1 MNDRN
6 KKSKSRYLYSSYN
19 EMSSYLKFCIKW
31 SQEQLQD
38 KEKNKYRHATAYNI
52 KHFKYFI
59 KREQVIKE
67 VIIKLIQ

>member
-19 EMSSYLKFCIKW
+19 KMSSYLKFCIKW

-38 KEKNKYRHATAYNI
+38 KEKKYRHPTAYKI
-52 KHFKYFI
+52 KHFKYVI
-59 KREQVIKE
+59 TIELVIKE